1 MSDEPLVTGKVAE
14 IVSDREVILNKGSKD
29 GVTKG
34 MYFSILDPAGIGIRD
49 PDTGEE
55 LGGIK
60 RVKISVVAVQVA
72 DRITLASTFRT
83 RTVNVGGNARTG
95 LESITN
101 ALAAPKYVERIERL
115 RLDENVS
122 RPLGESESVVAKGDP
137 FESTDQASAES
148 LPSVTV
154 WE

>member
-1 MSDEPLVTGKVAE
+1 MVCE
-14 IVSDREVILNKGSKD
+14 
-29 GVTKG
+29 KG
-34 MYFSILDPAGIGIRD
+34 MYFSILDPAGIGILD

-60 RVKISVVAVQVA
+60 RVKISMVAVQVA

-83 RTVNVGGNARTG
+83 RSVNVGGSGNARVG
-95 LESITN
+95 IESIAN
-101 ALAAPKYVERIERL
+101 MMAAPKYVEQVERL
-115 RLDENVS
+115 RLDNTAS

-137 FESTDQASAES
+137 FESTDQSSAENG
-148 LPSVTV
+148 PSVTV

>member
-1 MSDEPLVTGKVAE
+1 MSDEPEVTGKVAE
-14 IVSDREVILNKGSKD
+14 IISDREVILNRGLKD
-29 GVTKG
+29 GVRKG
-34 MYFSILDPAGIGIRD
+34 MYFSILDPASIGIID

-60 RVKISVVAVQVA
+60 RVKISMVAVQVA

-83 RTVNVGGNARTG
+83 RSVNVGGNARTG
-95 LESITN
+95 LETIAGMMS
-101 ALAAPKYVERIERL
+101 APKYVEQVERL
-115 RLDENVS
+115 RLDATAS
-122 RPLGESESVVAKGDP
+122 RPLGESESIVAKGDP

-148 LPSVTV
+148 SPSVTV